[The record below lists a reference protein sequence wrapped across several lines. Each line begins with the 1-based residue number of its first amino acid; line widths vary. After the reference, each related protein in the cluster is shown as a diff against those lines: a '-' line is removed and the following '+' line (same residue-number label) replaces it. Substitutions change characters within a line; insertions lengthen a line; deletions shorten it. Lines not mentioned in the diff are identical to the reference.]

1 MVQHFC
7 RFSVNQCEKLD
18 MLRTNELYTK
28 KIYNFLSKLLSVYG
42 FWLPFD
48 GSKFVFVLLRIW
60 GGILYIFLLIF
71 TFFLLA
77 SIFVNT
83 ENDKLT
89 KRLFMSATKFAMTA
103 KMLPLYFLNRK
114 VQQIRY
120 SIESF
125 RLQSM
130 DEEHKVE
137 KYVNRIAIVIYILH
151 SLPQIAIF
159 AWNTEAFLAAEHK
172 LVYSGWYPGINWQEN
187 DQAYHYVM
195 AYQVIVIS
203 VTGFINM
210 ACDSYFGLAMYM
222 ISIEFELLGDRLEA
236 MQDISTSPKT
246 KQQLVESIKTLQD
259 IRQISEDVKDTL
271 AWSYFVQVIMS
282 SIVIGSTVNEL
293 ARVCDFDLSLFISKY
308 FISSECSLTSKN
320 FCSRMA

>member
-1 MVQHFC
+1 
-7 RFSVNQCEKLD
+7 

-28 KIYNFLSKLLSVYG
+28 KLYNFLSKLLSLYG

-48 GSKFVFVLLRIW
+48 RSKFVRLLLRIY
-60 GGILYIFLLIF
+60 GGFLYIFLIIF

-77 SIFVNT
+77 SIFINT

-89 KRLFMSATKFAMTA
+89 KRLFMSGTKFAMTA

-125 RLQSM
+125 QLQSM
-130 DEEHKVE
+130 AEERKVE
-137 KYVNRIAIVIYILH
+137 KYVNRVAIIIYICH
-151 SLPQIAIF
+151 SLPQIAII
-159 AWNTEAFLAAEHK
+159 AWNAEALLAPERK
-172 LVYSGWYPGINWQEN
+172 LAYSGWYPGVNWQTN
-187 DQAYHYVM
+187 DQQYHYVL
-195 AYQVIVIS
+195 AYQFIVIS
-203 VTGFINM
+203 VTGLINI
-210 ACDSYFGLAMYM
+210 ACDSYFGFAMYM
-222 ISIEFELLGDRLEA
+222 ISIEFEFLGERLIA
-236 MQDISTSPKT
+236 MQEISTATKT

-282 SIVIGSTVNEL
+282 SIVIGSTVQEL
-293 ARVCDFDLSLFISKY
+293 ARVRDFNISIRMFQFIN
-308 FISSECSLTSKN
+308 ILTIN
-320 FCSRMA
+320 NIFCSRTA